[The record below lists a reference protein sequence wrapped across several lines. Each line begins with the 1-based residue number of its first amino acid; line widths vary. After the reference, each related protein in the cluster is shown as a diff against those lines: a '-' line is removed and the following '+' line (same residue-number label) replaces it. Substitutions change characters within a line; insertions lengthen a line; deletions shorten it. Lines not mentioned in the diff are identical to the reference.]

1 MSLETWGLRVPEVCK
16 VLLAPQESLA
26 EGAGLGVTEPGGCP
40 ARRAPRV
47 TEVSTAWLGFL
58 GRRAIGVTL
67 VLLGLRA
74 LQEKM
79 ENGVMMEKLAPGV
92 CLGNLGHVVFWGPR
106 VPQALQAHLV

>member
-1 MSLETWGLRVPEVCK
+1 MSPETWDLRVPAACR
-16 VLLAPQESLA
+16 VLPAPQESPA

-47 TEVSTAWLGFL
+47 NEVSMAWLGFL
-58 GRRAIGVTL
+58 GRRATGVTL
-67 VLLGLRA
+67 VLLDLQALR
-74 LQEKM
+74 EMM
-79 ENGVMMEKLAPGV
+79 EIGVMMEKSAPGV